1 MQPTND
7 FKISYLFST
16 SEPEV
21 PLAAPRPSHP
31 RSLELPHAEDPSLV
45 LQYRGQLAA
54 HLAPPG
60 EQIEAQFET
69 EHGYL
74 LFFSER
80 EGSWFLSTLHVWYL
94 PHDLSGADCL
104 HVHMWDRGEDSRPA
118 GLVDMLFSAHFE
130 DVERGPPPL
139 DGLVVENDHS
149 LLFRVRAR
157 GWYRLSLFDSRPRR
171 FKFSNFSVHHFNSQ
185 LWNERHIRARRFAP
199 WEPVPPNAG
208 DIDKVL
214 DRQRLAERE
223 RKLDRARNAIP
234 PAAIGVQRVRK
245 LTAME
250 PIDDFERWDDSSS
263 SRFGD
268 FKDDEPPWLLVPP
281 AIHPRLEAKLVAS
294 WERDYGRL
302 MYRGHLIPSVR
313 VQGRSIEAQ
322 FRTPY
327 GYLLFFDPCEIYY
340 IPADF
345 SGAEWASVDKAA
357 DNRESLTVEV
367 EDDSNV
373 CFSVERGR
381 WYRLSLFENPP
392 RRGKR
397 SDKSVWHLT
406 SQIGRPRY
414 FRILRHRRRP
424 PL

>member
-7 FKISYLFST
+7 FEISYSFST

-21 PLAAPRPSHP
+21 PLAAPRPPHL
-31 RSLELPHAEDPSLV
+31 RSLEMPHAEDLSLV

-54 HLAPPG
+54 HLGPPG
-60 EQIEAQFET
+60 ERIEAQFET

-74 LFFSER
+74 LFFFER
-80 EGSWFLSTLHVWYL
+80 EGSWFFSTLHAWYL
-94 PHDLSGADCL
+94 PRDLSGADCL
-104 HVHMWDRGEDSRPA
+104 HVNMWDRGEDLRPA
-118 GLVDMLFSAHFE
+118 GLFDMLMGVHFE
-130 DVERGPPPL
+130 GVERGPPPL
-139 DGLVVENDHS
+139 DSLVVENDQS

-157 GWYRLSLFDSRPRR
+157 GWYRLSLFDNRPRR
-171 FKFSNFSVHHFNSQ
+171 FKFSNFSVHHSNSQ
-185 LWNERHIRARRFAP
+185 FWNERHIRARRFAL
-199 WEPVPPNAG
+199 WEPVPRKAR
-208 DIDKVL
+208 DFDKAL

-234 PAAIGVQRVRK
+234 PAVVGAQSVRK

-250 PIDDFERWDDSSS
+250 PIDDFERCDDSSS
-263 SRFGD
+263 TRFGD
-268 FKDDEPPWLLVPP
+268 FKDDEPPGLLVPP
-281 AIHPRLEAKLVAS
+281 AIHPRFEAKPVAS
-294 WERDYGRL
+294 WGPDYGRL
-302 MYRGHLIPSVR
+302 LYRGHLIPSAR

-327 GYLLFFDPCEIYY
+327 GYLLFFDPREIYY

-345 SGAEWASVDKAA
+345 SGAEWVSVDRAA
-357 DNRESLTVEV
+357 DSGESLTVEV

-397 SDKSVWHLT
+397 SDKLVWHLT
-406 SQIGRPRY
+406 SALGQPRY

-424 PL
+424 PM